1 MACSALRTVV
11 LSTRPLLQFRAGTV
25 GALHFST
32 TAPAEAEKKHYKL
45 CIVGG
50 GSAGIANGSKFGR
63 KLGAGNVC
71 IVEPSEVHYYQPMWT
86 LVGGGVKNFTQ
97 SGKATA
103 DVMPQTV
110 DWIKARAEE
119 FSPDDN
125 LVRCSDGTQITY
137 DYLIV
142 AMGLQLS
149 FEKIKGLPEAFQYD
163 GVGSNFSPK
172 YVEKTFRAIQ
182 NFKGGNAIFT
192 FPNTP
197 IKCAGAPQKI
207 MYLAEDYWARNKIRD
222 KANISYNTALPVVF
236 GVKKYAEILAA
247 LCQKRN
253 LKINYRHNLVEVIP
267 DKKEA
272 VFEHLDTGEKVTF
285 PYDMIHITPPMGPLE
300 VLKKSPLADAVGWVD
315 VDKQTLQHVRYPNVF
330 STGDCSSLPTS
341 KTAAAVAAQCGI
353 LYNNL
358 SAIMDSQKPPKKYDG
373 YTSCPLVTSKGKCI
387 LAEFDYDLQP
397 LETFPVD
404 QGKERRTMWHLKANV
419 MPEIYWTGLLKGRW
433 AGPGFYRKAMRLG
446 MGK

>member
-1 MACSALRTVV
+1 MASSALRTVV
-11 LSTRPLLQFRAGTV
+11 VSTRPLLQFRAATV
-25 GALHFST
+25 GALQFST
-32 TAPAEAEKKHYKL
+32 TTPAAGEKKHYKL

-50 GSAGIANGSKFGR
+50 GAAGISNGSKFGR
-63 KLGAGNVC
+63 KLGKGNVC

-86 LVGGGVKNFTQ
+86 LVGGGVKSFTQ
-97 SGKATA
+97 SGKAMA
-103 DVMPQTV
+103 DVMPLTV
-110 DWIKARAEE
+110 DWIKAGAEE
-119 FSPDDN
+119 FSPDNN
-125 LVRCSDGTQITY
+125 LVRCSDGTEITY

-142 AMGLQLS
+142 AMGLSLQY
-149 FEKIKGLPEAFQYD
+149 EKIKGLPEAFQYD
-163 GVGSNFSPK
+163 GVGSNFSAK

-207 MYLAEDYWARNKIRD
+207 MYLADDFWTRNNVRD

-236 GVKKYAEILAA
+236 GVKKYAEILAK
-247 LCQKRN
+247 LCERRN

-272 VFEHLDTGEKVTF
+272 VFEHLDTGEKITF
-285 PYDMIHITPPMGPLE
+285 PYDMIHITPPMGPPEL
-300 VLKKSPLADAVGWVD
+300 LKKSPLADAVGWVD

-358 SAIMDSQKPPKKYDG
+358 SAIMDSQEPQKKYDG
-373 YTSCPLVTSKGKCI
+373 YTSCPLVTRKGKCI

-419 MPEIYWTGLLKGRW
+419 MPELYWTGLLKGRW
-433 AGPGFYRKAMRLG
+433 SGPGFYRKAMRLG